1 MDPSC
6 TCELCE
12 LKGLFFENLEGDQL
26 DMICS
31 GKVEKEFSQGE
42 SIIKEGTLIKDFVY
56 LKSGLVK
63 LFRSDSN
70 GKEQI
75 ISISKPFDYVSLLSV
90 FSNDQYNYSVSALE
104 DSVTC
109 NIKMEDIRS
118 IVSDNGNL
126 ALNLLK
132 RMSKVAD
139 KIILDSL
146 AIRTKHLR
154 GRVAFLLIYFSQ
166 DVYFSSEFDLP
177 LSRKEMAEYVGMTT
191 ENVIRSLS
199 EFRRD
204 GILKIY
210 GKTIHIVNMDT
221 LKSIAEFG

>member
-63 LFRSDSN
+63 LFRSDSH

-90 FSNDQYNYSVSALE
+90 FSNDHYNYSVSALE

-118 IVSDNGNL
+118 IASDNGNL

>member
-42 SIIKEGTLIKDFVY
+42 SIIKEGTMIKDFVY

-63 LFRSDSN
+63 QFRSDSY

-109 NIKMEDIRS
+109 NIKMEDIKS
-118 IVSDNGNL
+118 IASDNGNL

-132 RMSKVAD
+132 KMSKVAD

>member
-1 MDPSC
+1 MDPGC

-12 LKGLFFENLEGDQL
+12 LKGLFFENLEGDHL
-26 DMICS
+26 DMICA
-31 GKVEKEFSQGE
+31 GKVEKEYAQGE
-42 SIIKEGTLIKDFVY
+42 TIIKEGTQINDFSY

-63 LFRSDSN
+63 LYHRDSS

-75 ISISKPFDYVSLLSV
+75 ITIAKPYDYVSLLSV
-90 FSNDQYNYSVSALE
+90 FSNEKYNYSVAALE
-104 DSVTC
+104 NSVTC
-109 NIKMEDIRS
+109 NIKMADVRT
-118 IVSDNGNL
+118 IVSDNGVL

-146 AIRTKHLR
+146 DIRTKHLR
-154 GRVAFLLIYFSQ
+154 GRVAFLLLYFSQ
-166 DVYFSSEFDLP
+166 DVYLSPEFDLP

-191 ENVIRSLS
+191 ENVIRTLS

>member
-42 SIIKEGTLIKDFVY
+42 SIIKEGTMIKDFVY

-118 IVSDNGNL
+118 IASDNGNL

>member
-1 MDPSC
+1 MDPGC

-12 LKGLFFENLEGDQL
+12 LKGLFFENLEGDHL

-31 GKVEKEFSQGE
+31 GKVEKEYAQGE
-42 SIIKEGTLIKDFVY
+42 TIIKEGTQINDFTY

-63 LFRSDSN
+63 LYHRDSS

-75 ISISKPFDYVSLLSV
+75 ITIAKPYDYVSLLSV
-90 FSNDQYNYSVSALE
+90 FSNEKYNYSVAALE
-104 DSVTC
+104 NSVTC
-109 NIKMEDIRS
+109 NIKMADVRT
-118 IVSDNGNL
+118 IVSDNGVL

-146 AIRTKHLR
+146 DIRTKHLR
-154 GRVAFLLIYFSQ
+154 GRVAFLLLYFSQ
-166 DVYFSSEFDLP
+166 DVYLSPEFDLP

-191 ENVIRSLS
+191 ENVIRTLS

>member
-63 LFRSDSN
+63 LFRSDSH

-90 FSNDQYNYSVSALE
+90 FSNDHYNYSVSALE

-118 IVSDNGNL
+118 IASDNGNL

-166 DVYFSSEFDLP
+166 DVYLSSEFDLP

>member
-42 SIIKEGTLIKDFVY
+42 SIIKEGTMIKDFVY

-63 LFRSDSN
+63 LFRSDSS

-118 IVSDNGNL
+118 IASDNGNL